1 MKSWEKKPAA
11 ALALVLALGLVL
23 PGCQKPEPG
32 GDAQKL
38 PEASASREEAAAMDP
53 THIYG
58 EVKEDFLIDAEVS
71 GPPAGVVPKVYRG
84 HYKTFSK
91 EEIDTFLNLV
101 ADGVAE
107 ILEDGIERKDY
118 YYSGTCTSG
127 GKFAAQA
134 NADGTTTTVLFSYIR
149 EENKFIKYPIYLNQE
164 DYDSCKSDRLAY
176 LFEEPTDLACGSA
189 EEAEGAVREALAAL
203 GLPDVVLNRTLY
215 ISHDRMVQA
224 DELMQTEGWS
234 DVVKGGEVSQ
244 FQGGDWTEGDDCYL
258 FEFFCGVDGVPL
270 SYHSWR
276 GETISYCGNDILVW
290 YDVHGIRFLQVNYP
304 WVADGAVEEPESV
317 ISAEEALK
325 VVQDKIGNVITSQNQ
340 ELQSLSLRYLY
351 RQDGDTWLLIPVW
364 EAAIYQT
371 PKDPD
376 SWMLPSCTYV
386 TIDAI
391 TGKEIVS

>member
-38 PEASASREEAAAMDP
+38 PEASASREEAAATDP

-101 ADGVAE
+101 EDGIAE
-107 ILEDGIERKDY
+107 VLVDGIERKDY

-134 NADGTTTTVLFSYIR
+134 NADGTTTTANFSYIR
-149 EENKFIKYPIYLNQE
+149 EENKFFEYPIYYGQE
-164 DYDSCKSDRLAY
+164 DYDSCKSDRLAH

-189 EEAEGAVREALAAL
+189 AEAEGAVREALAAL

-215 ISHDRMVQA
+215 ISHDRMAEA
-224 DELMQTEGWS
+224 DELMQTEEWGG
-234 DVVKGGEVSQ
+234 VVKGEEISQ
-244 FQGGDWTEGDDCYL
+244 FQEGTWTEADDCYL
-258 FEFFCGVDGVPL
+258 FEFFSGVEGIPMT
-270 SYHSWR
+270 YQSWKR
-276 GETISYCGNDILVW
+276 ETTTYCGNEILVW
-290 YDVHGIRFLQVNYP
+290 YDAGGVLSLQVEYP
-304 WVADGAVEEPESV
+304 WVADEVAEEPETAV
-317 ISAEEALK
+317 SAEEALQ
-325 VVQDKIGNVITSQNQ
+325 VVQNKIGNVITGQNQ

-351 RQDGDTWLLIPVW
+351 RQDGDTWLLIPIW

>member
-38 PEASASREEAAAMDP
+38 PEASASREEAAATDP

-101 ADGVAE
+101 EDGIAE
-107 ILEDGIERKDY
+107 VLVDGIERKDY

-134 NADGTTTTVLFSYIR
+134 NADGTTTTANFSYIR
-149 EENKFIKYPIYLNQE
+149 EENKFFEYPIYYGQE
-164 DYDSCKSDRLAY
+164 DYDSCKSDRLAH

-189 EEAEGAVREALAAL
+189 AEAEGAVREALAAL

-215 ISHDRMVQA
+215 ISHDRMAEA
-224 DELMQTEGWS
+224 DELMQTEEWGG
-234 DVVKGGEVSQ
+234 VVKGEEISQ
-244 FQGGDWTEGDDCYL
+244 FQEGTWTEADDCYL
-258 FEFFCGVDGVPL
+258 FEFFSGVEGIPMT
-270 SYHSWR
+270 YQSWKR
-276 GETISYCGNDILVW
+276 ETTTYCGNEILVW
-290 YDVHGIRFLQVNYP
+290 YDAGGVLSLQVEYP
-304 WVADGAVEEPESV
+304 WVADEVAEEPETAV
-317 ISAEEALK
+317 SAEEALQ
-325 VVQDKIGNVITSQNQ
+325 VVQNKIGNVITGQNQ

-351 RQDGDTWLLIPVW
+351 RQDGDTWLLIPIW

-371 PKDPD
+371 PKDPN
-376 SWMLPSCTYV
+376 SWMIPSCTYV